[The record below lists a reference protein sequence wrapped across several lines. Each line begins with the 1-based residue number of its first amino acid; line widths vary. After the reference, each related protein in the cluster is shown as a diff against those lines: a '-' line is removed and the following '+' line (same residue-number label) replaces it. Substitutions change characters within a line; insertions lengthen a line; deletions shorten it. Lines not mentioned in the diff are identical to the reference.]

1 MVSSPVK
8 PDDSDEAHSRGFKGA
23 GRSLTFIEVS
33 FVFGWGSGAVRVGM
47 LEAFLLFKQ
56 AFS

>member
-1 MVSSPVK
+1 MIQMGRILKV
-8 PDDSDEAHSRGFKGA
+8 SRGQGL
-23 GRSLTFIEVS
+23 SLTFIEVS
-33 FVFGWGSGAVRVGM
+33 FVFGWGSGAVRLGM